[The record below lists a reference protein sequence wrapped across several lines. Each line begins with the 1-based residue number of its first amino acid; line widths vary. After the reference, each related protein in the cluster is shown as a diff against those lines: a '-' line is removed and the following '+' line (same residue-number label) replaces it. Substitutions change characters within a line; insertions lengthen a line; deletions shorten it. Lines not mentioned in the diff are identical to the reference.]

1 MPISS
6 VEDRRP
12 APHLAIEDL
21 AAGYGGA
28 FVVSEMTVGVGLG
41 EIVALVG
48 PNGAGKST
56 LLKAVAGHISVMQGK
71 VLLGDEDITNVR
83 SDRLA
88 RKGVGYVP
96 QTNDVFDTLTVA
108 DNLEMGGYLLPRR
121 LVADRVDEVLT
132 IFPKLRTMMDRTAQ
146 KLSGGERKMV
156 AIARVLMLRPSLL
169 ILDEPTSNL
178 SIELSRVV
186 LREQVV
192 RLADAGV
199 AVLLVEQ
206 KAIEALEIAHWA
218 CVMVAGQT
226 RLSAPAKDVLQRPD
240 IGEIFLG
247 RATTDVRT
255 GGRGSA

>member
-1 MPISS
+1 
-6 VEDRRP
+6 
-12 APHLAIEDL
+12 
-21 AAGYGGA
+21 
-28 FVVSEMTVGVGLG
+28 MTVGAGRG

-56 LLKAVAGHISVMQGK
+56 LLKAIAGHIPVMQGK
-71 VLLGDEDITNVR
+71 VLLGDDDITNIR

-96 QTNDVFDTLTVA
+96 QTNDVFDTLSVT
-108 DNLEMGGYLLPRR
+108 DNLEMGGYLLPRA
-121 LVADRVDEVLT
+121 LVADRIEEVVT
-132 IFPKLRTMMDRTAQ
+132 IFPKLRTMMDRTAH

-156 AIARVLMLRPSLL
+156 AIARVLMLRPSAL

-178 SIELSRVV
+178 SIELSRLF

-192 RLADAGV
+192 RLAESGV

-218 CVMVAGQT
+218 LVMVAGQT
-226 RLSAPAKDVLQRPD
+226 RLSASAKHVLGRPD

-247 RATTDVRT
+247 RMATDA
-255 GGRGSA
+255 S